1 MSFWAVTFLEYWKRK
16 MATLAHHWDCMDF
29 HEEEER
35 PRPEFAAMAPAMEQN
50 PVTGVKEPYF
60 PEKARLSRML
70 TGSMVIVIMLCV
82 VMIFLVTVI
91 MYRGIISVMMFHTGS
106 PVLRNIA
113 NISSSVVNLGLILLM
128 GQVYTALAEQL
139 TKWEMH
145 RTQTEY
151 EDAFTFKVFI
161 FQFVNFYSSPF
172 YVAFFKGRFVGYPT
186 NYGTLFGMRNE
197 DCGSGGCLIELAE
210 QLFIIMVGKQL
221 ISNVQEFIIPKVK
234 AWRQKRAMDKVRGGK
249 ASHEPRRWEEDY
261 QLVQCEGLFEE
272 YLEMVL
278 QFGFITIFV
287 AAFPLAPLF
296 ALLNNWVEVRLDAHK
311 FVCEYRRPV
320 AERVQNIGVWFNI
333 LEALSHMSVIAN
345 AFLIA
350 FTSDFLPRLLY
361 QYKFD
366 YDLRGYVNFTLAYA
380 PVNYTVHPMCRYKA
394 FRDDNGNYTLI
405 YWELLAVRLGFIIA
419 FEHVVFFVLRAI
431 DWMVPDIP
439 ESLELKIKRERYLA
453 KQALAENQEALLVSR
468 GRGATPGVS
477 SICGLTRRHKL
488 TTPHTMPSLKVI

>member
-35 PRPEFAAMAPAMEQN
+35 PRPEFAAMAPTMEQN

-60 PEKARLSRML
+60 PEKTRLSRMF
-70 TGSMVIVIMLCV
+70 TGSMVIIMMLCV
-82 VMIFLVTVI
+82 VMIFLVTVV
-91 MYRGIISVMMFHTGS
+91 MCRGIISVMMFHTGS
-106 PVLRNIA
+106 PVLRTIA
-113 NISSSVVNLGLILLM
+113 NISSSIVNLGLILLM
-128 GQVYTALAEQL
+128 GRVYTALAEQL

-145 RTQTEY
+145 RTQTQY
-151 EDAFTFKVFI
+151 DNAFIFKVFI

-197 DCGSGGCLIELAE
+197 DCGPGGCLIELAE

-221 ISNVQEFIIPKVK
+221 INNVQEFIIPKVK
-234 AWRQKRAMDKVRGGK
+234 AWRQKRTLAKVLGGK

-261 QLVQCEGLFEE
+261 QLVECEGLFEE

-320 AERVQNIGVWFNI
+320 AERAQNIGVWFNI
-333 LEALSHMSVIAN
+333 LEALSHLSVIAN

-366 YDLRGYVNFTLAYA
+366 NELNGYVNFTLAYA
-380 PVNYTVHPMCRYKA
+380 PINYTEYPMCRYKA
-394 FRDDNGNYTLI
+394 YRDNNGSYTLF

-431 DWMVPDIP
+431 DWLVPDVP

-468 GRGATPGVS
+468 GQGAAPATPGTS
-477 SICGLTRRHKL
+477 SPGQ
-488 TTPHTMPSLKVI
+488 